1 MNKRTTKNFQPEPK
15 PNSEQKADDMHVRPA
30 IGNTNVGSC
39 LAVSTKELFPIS
51 ERLDLS
57 FIDYHFSVRRSGDEE
72 VRIPYVP
79 LYNYLR
85 CVEMLQAAEYQIS
98 VLQEA
103 VSKKSQE
110 NQ

>member
-1 MNKRTTKNFQPEPK
+1 MKNFNPSVGTTAEKSTTVETQHSSSHS
-15 PNSEQKADDMHVRPA
+15 N
-30 IGNTNVGSC
+30 GNTLVGCS
-39 LAVSTKELFPIS
+39 LSVSTKELFPVNK
-51 ERLDLS
+51 RLDLS
-57 FIDYHFSVRRSGDEE
+57 VIDYHFSFRRLGDME
-72 VRIPYVP
+72 IPIAYVP
-79 LYNYLR
+79 LYDYLR

>member
-1 MNKRTTKNFQPEPK
+1 MSLEYNK
-15 PNSEQKADDMHVRPA
+15 
-30 IGNTNVGSC
+30 
-39 LAVSTKELFPIS
+39 
-51 ERLDLS
+51 RLDLS
-57 FIDYHFSVRRSGDEE
+57 GIDFHFSVRRYGE
-72 VRIPYVP
+72 VEIRTPYVP
-79 LYNYLR
+79 LYDYLR